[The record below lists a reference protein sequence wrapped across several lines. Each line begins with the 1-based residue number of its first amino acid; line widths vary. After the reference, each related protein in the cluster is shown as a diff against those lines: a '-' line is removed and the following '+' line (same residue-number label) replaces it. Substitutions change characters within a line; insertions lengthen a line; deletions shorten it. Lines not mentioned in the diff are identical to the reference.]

1 MSHTVESCPL
11 TKLNGGL
18 FRLHSADEDTVS
30 WLTSYYGSWNAYE
43 KKTTPHPGLSKRR
56 RHRSSH
62 HCLICH
68 CIRMQQFS
76 KSSEMLTIS
85 CSHKIHD
92 DNSNGSRVAAVT
104 KKQADT
110 HTHPQTDITANI
122 QSSLCYHCLH
132 YNNAECSSTFTNTV
146 RKHIFLCKNQQL
158 FLIIFYPRSN
168 GMRRT
173 LSSRIVLRRFLT
185 GISATSYTKY
195 ACTVLRLP
203 S

>member
-1 MSHTVESCPL
+1 MSEMSNHYPTDIDPCGKTQTMSHTVESCPL

-92 DNSNGSRVAAVT
+92 DTSNGSRVAAVT

-110 HTHPQTDITANI
+110 HTHPQTDITANNTI
-122 QSSLCYHCLH
+122 FAMLSLFAL
-132 YNNAECSSTFTNTV
+132 
-146 RKHIFLCKNQQL
+146 
-158 FLIIFYPRSN
+158 
-168 GMRRT
+168 
-173 LSSRIVLRRFLT
+173 
-185 GISATSYTKY
+185 
-195 ACTVLRLP
+195 
-203 S
+203 